1 MGELKEKMGGS
12 GRVGLSADALKWIAM
27 ITMFIDH
34 LAHTSLNPYGPHY
47 VEIYTA
53 MRTIGRIAFPLY
65 CFLLVEG
72 FMHTG
77 NYRRYVLRI
86 GLFTLLS
93 EIPFDLAMNGAVI
106 FWNYQ
111 SVMVTLLI
119 GLVGLGAYRWCV
131 CNRYPIYGIMVVL
144 ASVATG
150 MLTKCDY
157 GAEGVLLIFLFYLL
171 QHQPVVRAVCVAV
184 WCVMMG
190 GLEVWGVLALL
201 PIMLYNGQKGRGKSG
216 FKWFGYAFY
225 PAHLAFLWGINRV
238 AGVLADMFL
247 S

>member
-77 NYRRYVLRI
+77 NYRLMLKQIKEKNQQYSFRSVI
-86 GLFTLLS
+86 TFGQHS
-93 EIPFDLAMNGAVI
+93 GGNGSQNHHDPVDWI
-106 FWNYQ
+106 
-111 SVMVTLLI
+111 
-119 GLVGLGAYRWCV
+119 
-131 CNRYPIYGIMVVL
+131 
-144 ASVATG
+144 SVANAPPVCAQTNQTDKQG
-150 MLTKCDY
+150 HHHT
-157 GAEGVLLIFLFYLL
+157 LIIPKN
-171 QHQPVVRAVCVAV
+171 HCAVHRQIKRN
-184 WCVMMG
+184 
-190 GLEVWGVLALL
+190 L
-201 PIMLYNGQKGRGKSG
+201 
-216 FKWFGYAFY
+216 
-225 PAHLAFLWGINRV
+225 
-238 AGVLADMFL
+238 
-247 S
+247 